1 MASRKRAT
9 PKRPRK
15 TTRAKAPAAKS
26 AKVAKA
32 VKTAKTA
39 KPAKTAPAKS
49 AAPARRTNNAK
60 TARRV
65 ALPADATIEE
75 QIEASESGGAT
86 TLVYVHGIGNKPPA
100 SVLKAQ
106 WDQALFEFD
115 LGERSRMAYWVDRE
129 RYPVPLNDVSLG
141 GDYAD
146 GSENAPTGE
155 FSARAV
161 RAVWDPAA
169 ELAAVEQSDIS
180 ELAAPGEGA
189 ATPRDTVRL
198 RAIARRMLGETP
210 LVNESKFESCAKDLH
225 GEKGEH
231 VRRIQAQRYGAAAL
245 QAKIFNFLPK
255 PMRQWLTRNVT
266 KMFLRDVNDLFVDR
280 TKGPRM
286 LEALRERLRSGK
298 GPFVVVAHSQ
308 GTMIAYCV
316 LMEQEF
322 RDKDIALLVTVGS
335 PLGIDEVQDYIEELT
350 GQRRLTVPPNVRQW
364 INVCDPLDPV
374 ALDKDISD
382 DFTSNAKGVKIEN
395 HVKFNP
401 DSPRHPHSGTGYLSL
416 EEVRQPV
423 RHAVNTALFQP
434 VAAFKMAKDVVRA
447 LADGAV
453 DERHRILVQLQDF
466 ATTEQNR
473 ELSLAK
479 IYETL
484 GAADAASDK
493 RQLLQPEELQRY
505 VALSLTRAEA
515 ERLASEAHEQL
526 KYPVARIWK
535 NSAKWAYIDQSV
547 HTTQAFP
554 AHRSYFASGDEVTWA
569 VLDSGIHWTHPH
581 FGGEKGTIKSVYDC
595 TSRKQRQVPAKD
607 LQPLA
612 WNDPAAMD
620 MFGHG
625 AHVAGII
632 AGTHTTTDKEGKSRE
647 MCGMAPS
654 AKLVIYK
661 VLDNNGSGEDSWI
674 IKALDHIY
682 ETNERAGQIV
692 VHGVNLSL
700 GGEFDVESF
709 NCGHTPLCV
718 ELRRLWR
725 QGVVV
730 VIAAG
735 NEGWASLSTS
745 DGDTL
750 QANMG
755 MSLGDPANLDEA
767 IVVGSVHK
775 ERPHTYGTSFFSS
788 RGPTADGRM
797 KPDCVAP
804 GERILSVRNDVKID
818 PARQAAKPA
827 TIEQLYTEMSGTS
840 MAAPHVSGLLAAFL
854 SKRREF
860 IGRPDDVK
868 AILLTNCTDL
878 GRQRNMQGAGMPNL
892 VKMLVNV

>member
-15 TTRAKAPAAKS
+15 TTRAKAGARPAGAAKTAKAAKSPAPAKRARAKS
-26 AKVAKA
+26 AKR
-32 VKTAKTA
+32 
-39 KPAKTAPAKS
+39 
-49 AAPARRTNNAK
+49 AA
-60 TARRV
+60 
-65 ALPADATIEE
+65 ADATLEE
-75 QIEASESGGAT
+75 KIEAAESAGAT
-86 TLVYVHGIGNKPPA
+86 TIVYVHGIGNKPPA
-100 SVLKAQ
+100 SVLKGQ
-106 WDQALFEFD
+106 WDHALFEFD

-129 RYPVPLNDVSLG
+129 RYPVPINDVRLG

-155 FSARAV
+155 VSARTI
-161 RAVWDPAA
+161 RADWNPREELTRIQESEIA
-169 ELAAVEQSDIS
+169 ELVGPDA
-180 ELAAPGEGA
+180 A
-189 ATPRDTVRL
+189 ATADTRDAARL
-198 RAIARRMLGETP
+198 TAIAGKMLGETA
-210 LVNESKFESCAKDLH
+210 LANEARFAGFAAELR

-266 KMFLRDVNDLFVDR
+266 KMLLRDVNDLFIDK
-280 TKGPRM
+280 TKGARM
-286 LEALRERLRSGK
+286 LDSLRERLRSGN

-308 GTMIAYCV
+308 GSMIAYCV
-316 LMEQEF
+316 LMEPEF
-322 RDKDIALLVTVGS
+322 AQKDVALLVTIGS
-335 PLGIDEVQDYIEELT
+335 PLGITEVQDYIKELT
-350 GQRRLTVPPNVRQW
+350 GQRRLAVPPNVRQW

-374 ALDKDISD
+374 ALDKDLSAE
-382 DFTSNAKGVKIEN
+382 FGPSAKGVKIRN

-423 RHAVNTALFQP
+423 RQAVNTALFQP

-447 LADGAV
+447 LADGAP

-466 ATTEQNR
+466 AMTAQDR
-473 ELSLAK
+473 AASLK
-479 IYETL
+479 QIYELL
-484 GAADAASDK
+484 GAKEESSPARDA
-493 RQLLQPEELQRY
+493 LQPEELQRY

-515 ERLASEAHEQL
+515 ELLAAEAHEKQ
-526 KYPVARIWK
+526 KYPVARLWK
-535 NSAKWAYIDQSV
+535 NSAKWAYLDQSV

-554 AHRSYFASGDEVTWA
+554 AHRSYFASGNEVTWA
-569 VLDSGIHWTHPH
+569 VLDSGIHWNHPH
-581 FGGEKGTIKSVYDC
+581 FGGDGGTIKSVYDC

-607 LQPLA
+607 MQPLA
-612 WNDPAAMD
+612 WGDPAAD
-620 MFGHG
+620 DRFGHG
-625 AHVAGII
+625 AHVAGIV
-632 AGTHTTTDKEGKSRE
+632 AGSHTAKDKDGKTRE

-674 IKALDHIY
+674 IKALDHIF

-735 NEGWASLSTS
+735 NEGWAALSTS
-745 DGDTL
+745 EGDTL

-755 MSLGDPANLDEA
+755 MSLGDPANLDET

-804 GERILSVRNDVKID
+804 GERILSVRND
-818 PARQAAKPA
+818 ARTNGA
-827 TIEQLYTEMSGTS
+827 TLTLEQLYTEMSGTS

-868 AILLTNCTDL
+868 DILLKNCTDL

>member
-15 TTRAKAPAAKS
+15 STRAGAAKRTTRAGGSKT
-26 AKVAKA
+26 
-32 VKTAKTA
+32 TAKTA
-39 KPAKTAPAKS
+39 TAKTPPPARRAGAKTAKRAPAK
-49 AAPARRTNNAK
+49 
-60 TARRV
+60 
-65 ALPADATIEE
+65 DASIEE
-75 QIEASESGGAT
+75 KIESAPSAGAT
-86 TLVYVHGIGNKPPA
+86 TIVYVHGIGNKPPA

-106 WDQALFEFD
+106 WDQALFEYEV
-115 LGERSRMAYWVDRE
+115 GERSRMAYWVDRE
-129 RYPVPLNDVSLG
+129 RYPVPLNDVRLG

-146 GSENAPTGE
+146 GSEHAPTGE

-161 RAVWDPAA
+161 RQVWDPQDELARVREADIA
-169 ELAAVEQSDIS
+169 ELVGPDAGTTADARDAARLTSI
-180 ELAAPGEGA
+180 
-189 ATPRDTVRL
+189 ATK
-198 RAIARRMLGETP
+198 MLGETP
-210 LVNESKFESCAKDLH
+210 LVNEAKFAECAAELR
-225 GEKGEH
+225 GEEGEH

-245 QAKIFNFLPK
+245 QARIFNFLPK

-280 TKGPRM
+280 EKGARM
-286 LEALRERLRSGK
+286 LESLRERLRSGS

-316 LMEQEF
+316 LMEPEF
-322 RDKDIALLVTVGS
+322 AGKDIALFVTMGS
-335 PLGIDEVQDYIEELT
+335 PLGITEVQDYIRELT
-350 GQRRLTVPPNVRQW
+350 GRRKLAVPPNVRRW

-374 ALDKDISD
+374 ALDKDITAE
-382 DFTSNAKGVKIEN
+382 FTASARGVKVEN
-395 HVKFNP
+395 NVKFNP

-416 EEVRQPV
+416 EDVRQPV
-423 RHAVNTALFQP
+423 RQSVNTALFQP
-434 VAAFKMAKDVVRA
+434 VAAFKMAKDVVRT
-447 LADGAV
+447 LADGAP

-466 ATTEQNR
+466 ATTEQDR
-473 ELSLAK
+473 DASLQM
-479 IYETL
+479 IYALL
-484 GAADAASDK
+484 GAPAPDSPEREA
-493 RQLLQPEELQRY
+493 LQPEELQRY
-505 VALSLTRAEA
+505 IALSLTRAEA
-515 ERLASEAHEQL
+515 ELLAAEAHEKQ

-535 NSAKWAYIDQSV
+535 NGAKWAYLDQSI

-554 AHRSYFASGDEVTWA
+554 AHRSYFASGNDVTWA
-569 VLDSGIHWTHPH
+569 VLDSGINWNHPH
-581 FGGEKGTIKSVYDC
+581 FGGEKGTLKCVYDC

-607 LQPLA
+607 MKPLA
-612 WNDPAAMD
+612 WNDPAAED
-620 MFGHG
+620 RFGHG

-632 AGTHTTTDKEGKSRE
+632 AGTHTARDKDGRE
-647 MCGMAPS
+647 RVMCGMAPS
-654 AKLVIYK
+654 AKLQIYK

-674 IKALDHIY
+674 IKALDHIF

-700 GGEFDVESF
+700 GGDFDVESF

-745 DGDTL
+745 EGDTL

-804 GERILSVRNDVKID
+804 GERILSVRND
-818 PARQAAKPA
+818 ARMNGAQP

-868 AILLTNCTDL
+868 RILLENCTDL
-878 GRQRNMQGAGMPNL
+878 GRQQHMQGAGMPNL